1 MILAAVNSKELWYL
15 TRGSGLTALVLLT
28 ASVVLGISQIGRL
41 SAPSMPRFVVAGLHR
56 NVSLLAVVFL
66 AIHIGTAVADPF
78 APIAAWDS
86 VVPFVGSYRP
96 VWLGLGALA
105 TDLLLALVLT
115 SLLRYRIGFR
125 TWRTLHWAAY
135 ACWPIALWHGLGT
148 GSDSRVG
155 WTQAIYVLCA
165 IAVLVSLAWRLTTRW
180 SGSDVSQRTLAAL
193 GAVLVTVGLTA
204 WSLQGPLR
212 PGWAKRAGTPT
223 NLLGGSSSSAST
235 TTTPSGG

>member
-78 APIAAWDS
+78 APIAALDS

-155 WTQAIYVLCA
+155 WVQAIYVLCA

-180 SGSDVSQRTLAAL
+180 SGSDVSQRTLAGL